1 MHVRIHPTAYV
12 SPLAVIHSGVEI
24 GPFSIVEAGA
34 VVGQGCRLAGRS
46 TVKANVVLGREV
58 TVCEGAVVGGMP
70 QHMTPPANPGRVVI
84 GERCVLREHVTV
96 HRAMNGDGETRV
108 GSDCLLMVGS
118 HVAHDCTVGNRVI
131 LTNDVLLG
139 GHVTVGDRAVLGGA
153 AVVHQH
159 CRIGRLVMIAGRAR
173 VIQDVPPFVMTD
185 GETAMIVGLNKIGLK
200 RSGMSEAEILELKR
214 AYRVAYRQGL
224 PFQEMIAAL
233 ENEFKLSP
241 ACEFA
246 EFFRGGKRGF
256 VQERRSPPKA
266 TLRLHTADDDLD
278 SADDV
283 ETIEF
288 KRRAG

>member
-1 MHVRIHPTAYV
+1 MHVRIHPSAV
-12 SPLAVIHSGVEI
+12 ISPLAVVHSNVEV
-24 GPFSIVEAGA
+24 GPFAIIESGA
-34 VVGQGCRLAGRS
+34 VVGQGCKLAGRS
-46 TVKANVVLGREV
+46 TVKSNTVLGRD
-58 TVCEGAVVGGMP
+58 VCVGEGAVVGGMP
-70 QHMTPPANPGRVVI
+70 QHISPPANPGRVVI
-84 GERCVLREHVTV
+84 GERTVLREHVTV
-96 HRAMNGDGETRV
+96 HRAMNTAGETRV

-159 CRIGRLVMIAGRAR
+159 CRVGRLVMVAGRAR

-185 GETAMIVGLNKIGLK
+185 GETAMIVGLNKVGLK
-200 RSGMSEAEILELKR
+200 RSGMTEEEILEIKR
-214 AYRVAYRQGL
+214 AYRMVYRAGL
-224 PFQEMIAAL
+224 PFQQMIAAL
-233 ENEFKLSP
+233 EGEFKTAP

-266 TLRLHTADDDLD
+266 TIRIHAAADDD
-278 SADDV
+278 ADEV
-283 ETIEF
+283 PTIEF

>member
-1 MHVRIHPTAYV
+1 
-12 SPLAVIHSGVEI
+12 
-24 GPFSIVEAGA
+24 
-34 VVGQGCRLAGRS
+34 
-46 TVKANVVLGREV
+46 
-58 TVCEGAVVGGMP
+58 VCEGAVVGGMP

-96 HRAMNGDGETRV
+96 HRAMKEDSETRV

-224 PFQEMIAAL
+224 AFQEMIAAL
-233 ENEFKLSP
+233 ESEFKLSP

-246 EFFRGGKRGF
+246 QFFHGGKRGF

-266 TLRLHTADDDLD
+266 TLKLHTADDDVD
-278 SADDV
+278 ASDDV

>member
-1 MHVRIHPTAYV
+1 MTVRIHPTAV
-12 SPLAVIHSGVEI
+12 ISPLAVIHSNVEI
-24 GPFSIVEAGA
+24 GPFAIVEAGA
-34 VVGQGCRLAGRS
+34 VVGQGCKLAGRA
-46 TVKANVVLGREV
+46 TVKANSVLGREV

-70 QHMTPPANPGRVVI
+70 QHLTPPANPGRVVV
-84 GERCVLREHVTV
+84 GERTMIRESVTI
-96 HRAMNGDGETRV
+96 HRAMNSAGETRV

-131 LTNDVLLG
+131 LTNAVLLG

-159 CRIGRLVMIAGRAR
+159 CRVGRLVMVAGRAR

-185 GETAMIVGLNKIGLK
+185 GETAMICGLNKIGLR
-200 RSGMSEAEILELKR
+200 RSGMSPEDVLQIKM
-214 AYRVAYRQGL
+214 AYRVVYRQGL

-233 ENEFKLSP
+233 EAQFTETP

-246 EFFRGGKRGF
+246 EFFRGGTRGF

-266 TLRLHTADDDLD
+266 AIRIHADADDD
-278 SADDV
+278 ADEPA

>member
-233 ENEFKLSP
+233 ESEFKLSP

>member
-12 SPLAVIHSGVEI
+12 SPLALIHSGVEI

-70 QHMTPPANPGRVVI
+70 QHLTPPPNPGRVVI

-96 HRAMNGDGETRV
+96 HRAMNEDGETRI
-108 GSDCLLMVGS
+108 GADCLLMVGA

-233 ENEFKLSP
+233 ESEFKLSP

-266 TLRLHTADDDLD
+266 TLRLHTADEDVDA
-278 SADDV
+278 ADDA